1 MYLDIAVDSLEVGSG
16 TVSEEIEEEEE
27 KGPSKL
33 RHFYCWN
40 TILFLEFEP
49 VGGVCLGGKENITSF
64 PEVVGVGEVLACN
77 QTSDCQAADVNFQ
90 CRGGQ
95 CVCRNHM
102 KYDK

>member
-1 MYLDIAVDSLEVGSG
+1 MG
-16 TVSEEIEEEEE
+16 T
-27 KGPSKL
+27 
-33 RHFYCWN
+33 
-40 TILFLEFEP
+40 
-49 VGGVCLGGKENITSF
+49 KENITSF

-95 CVCRNHM
+95 CVCRDHM